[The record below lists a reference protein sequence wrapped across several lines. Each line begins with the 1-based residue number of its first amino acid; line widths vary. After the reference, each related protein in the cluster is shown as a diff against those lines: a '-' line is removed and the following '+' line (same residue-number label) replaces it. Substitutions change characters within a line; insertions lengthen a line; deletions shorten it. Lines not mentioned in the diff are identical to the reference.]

1 MFGQECSQSVPVVRS
16 VLFSL
21 AQSVYQ
27 DDTNLGGDL
36 PLLVEDPQGLQHPGR
51 ESLARVEVTVVDVEV
66 SQQVGPGLE
75 QVVVGGQLGGLA
87 QLPRQGLH
95 ELRHQAGRGVVR
107 LAEVISQ
114 RAGGQQRAGL
124 A

>member
-1 MFGQECSQSVPVVRS
+1 MFGQECSQSVSVVRS

-27 DDTNLGGDL
+27 DDANLGGDL
-36 PLLVEDPQGLQHPGR
+36 PLLVEDPEGLQDPGR
-51 ESLARVEVTVVDVEV
+51 EGLAGVDVTVVDVEV
-66 SQQVGPGLE
+66 SQQVGAGLE
-75 QVVVGGQLGGLA
+75 EVVVGAQLGRLA
-87 QLPRQGLH
+87 ELPRQGLH

-107 LAEVISQ
+107 LTEVVGH
-114 RAGGQQRAGL
+114 RVGGEEGAAL